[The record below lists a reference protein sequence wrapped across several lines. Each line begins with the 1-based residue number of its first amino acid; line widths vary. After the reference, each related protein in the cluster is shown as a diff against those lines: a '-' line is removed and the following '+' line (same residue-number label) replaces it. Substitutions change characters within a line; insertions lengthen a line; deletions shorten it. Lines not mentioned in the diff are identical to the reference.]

1 MVPIHPYPPVLFLIL
16 LLLFPLLLISST
28 SASLWHFAYSSDG
41 ATAEGSGEEA
51 DEVVVVHEHSADKQP
66 EEVGGGTEQPGDEQL
81 GGEETAEE
89 VKAEEEETEE
99 EGATSGRTTQATM
112 TTTKRSEWGKP

>member
-1 MVPIHPYPPVLFLIL
+1 MVPVRPYLSVLFLIL

-41 ATAEGSGEEA
+41 AAEGSGEEA
-51 DEVVVVHEHSADKQP
+51 EGEVVVHEHSADKQP
-66 EEVGGGTEQPGDEQL
+66 EEVGGGTGQPGDEQL
-81 GGEETAEE
+81 GREETAEE

-112 TTTKRSEWGKP
+112 TTKRKSEWGKP